1 MESENT
7 EIVEQTPVTE
17 VQGNKAHIAEASEGA
32 PEAVAVSS
40 DDEGDTTSEKS
51 LDEPKSPESTEEVVV
66 SRASPALLQAILLA
80 SGEPVSFVKLQEIMR
95 CSRPEVLSALE
106 SLREHC
112 SSDFSGVE
120 IVAVGERLQLRTK
133 VAFAEPV
140 RELLAVK
147 PRKLS
152 QAALETLSVVAYQQ
166 PIVKSEIDKIRGVD
180 VAPTLKTLLERK
192 IIKII
197 GYQASVGQPALY
209 GTTDDFLRIFGLSSL
224 AELPALRDLRA
235 LAKEPGESGEGESIE
250 ESLNEAGEES
260 EAVAPS
266 VGSDEAVVLAEV
278 ANNDEP
284 SISASDTGVSNQQ
297 SEVGNT

>member
-1 MESENT
+1 MESENK
-7 EIVEQTPVTE
+7 ELLEQAPTTGDHGVDP
-17 VQGNKAHIAEASEGA
+17 QA
-32 PEAVAVSS
+32 PESAQC
-40 DDEGDTTSEKS
+40 TSES
-51 LDEPKSPESTEEVVV
+51 AEIGESDGAAEEPTL

-95 CSRPEVLSALE
+95 CSRPEVVTVLEALQQ
-106 SLREHC
+106 HC
-112 SSDFSGVE
+112 ATDISGVE
-120 IVAVGERLQLRTK
+120 VVAVGERLQLRTK

-140 RELLAVK
+140 RELMAVK

-197 GYQASVGQPALY
+197 GYQASVGQPSLY

-235 LAKEPGESGEGESIE
+235 LAAEPGEVGERGENIDVNGAAKEDGAVE
-250 ESLNEAGEES
+250 EFVTTDKS
-260 EAVAPS
+260 
-266 VGSDEAVVLAEV
+266 
-278 ANNDEP
+278 NDDIVTVRE
-284 SISASDTGVSNQQ
+284 VSNDDETSVSSGAQQ
-297 SEVGNT
+297 ITDDHPEVGNT